1 MRFSYSAHAASAQ
14 SGSLPPSATT
24 WSLATRLFLHR
35 TFFLLRDRLLRRR
48 FHLHF
53 LAAPDLFQVVEAAH
67 RGMHDVHHHV
77 AEVDEH
83 PFAGLR
89 ALHAVD
95 ARAERG
101 ELLLHVV

>member
-24 WSLATRLFLHR
+24 WSLATRLGF
-35 TFFLLRDRLLRRR
+35 RLLLLFDDGLFGGR
-48 FHLHF
+48 FFHGRLF
-53 LAAPDLFQVVEAAH
+53 QIDALAAPDFFQVVEAAH
-67 RGMHDVHHHV
+67 RGMHHVHHQV

-83 PFAGLR
+83 PFARLR

-95 ARAERG
+95 AGAERR
-101 ELLLHVV
+101 